1 MEDVDVR
8 SEELLVIIGKMS
20 SLLDQEGVPGGDV
33 VGRVGV
39 LCSRNLALRR
49 EVQRLKG
56 LLNQQKESA
65 K

>member
-8 SEELLVIIGKMS
+8 SEELLVIIGKVS

-33 VGRVGV
+33 VGRV
-39 LCSRNLALRR
+39 
-49 EVQRLKG
+49 QRLKG
-56 LLNQQKESA
+56 LLNQPKESA

>member
-8 SEELLVIIGKMS
+8 NEELMVIIGKMS
-20 SLLDQEGVPGGDV
+20 SLLDQEDIPGNSV
-33 VGRVGV
+33 VERVGV
-39 LCSRNLALRR
+39 LCSRNLAQRR

-56 LLNQQKESA
+56 LLNPPKESA

>member
-1 MEDVDVR
+1 MGDADIR
-8 SEELLVIIGKMS
+8 NEELLVIIGKMS
-20 SLLDQEGVPGGDV
+20 SLLDQEDVPGNSV
-33 VGRVGV
+33 VERVGV

-56 LLNQQKESA
+56 LLNQPKESA